1 MVEYTTNPLTGRQ
14 IQVNGTTFNRL
25 FVEGYDYIDGRL
37 VRRQN
42 APPIQRRREY
52 INIETGRIVREGSRT
67 YRYLMR
73 HGYHTLWDSINEDN
87 YYIISPDLRLEAEL
101 ALMEDTPDMS
111 LNNLYRIRQSGI
123 IERIAELEDELEVE
137 LVGELARR
145 VAEIRARRNAQDR
158 IEMER
163 EYHAELRRN
172 RRLVQQ
178 DNQFGHPVTQS
189 AHDSMMSQ
197 LAELNI
203 MLCDDCRMPY
213 NPNELINK
221 LCKECSEE

>member
-42 APPIQRRREY
+42 APPIQRRYEY

-67 YRYLMR
+67 FRYLMR
-73 HGYHTLWDSINEDN
+73 LGYHTLWDSINEDN
-87 YYIISPDLRLEAEL
+87 YYIISSDLRLEAEL

-123 IERIAELEDELEVE
+123 IERIAELEVE

-172 RRLVQQ
+172 RRLVQIEAEQ
-178 DNQFGHPVTQS
+178 DNHPITQS
-189 AHDSMMSQ
+189 THDRMMSQ